1 MIRIIKNIPRTLL
14 LPLLMATAA
23 CSDEESH
30 NLPSAMEGDGT
41 IAFQGIVEN
50 NRSVETRSSDI
61 MNEDGENYKDIYIY
75 QQTAETFNGLETAS
89 PKIQIYNTDP
99 GQRGELV
106 TEEQYP
112 LNWNSATAWHVFY
125 AWTAPHPDGKDG
137 SEGGVKMDDPTDEQ
151 TYSTTGT
158 VTFGTYEDTELDR
171 FIVAQKG
178 PLTYESWNKYVS
190 LHFYHPVAR
199 IELVQVTHIM
209 PDNHAEDIGKCT
221 ITFPN
226 LYKSARF
233 NAIYDIT
240 ANDYDEKY
248 PDVFTYETQQQGI
261 DWKWEKTKSE
271 GDHRLY
277 VHPFIF
283 KKENL
288 PDYEQP
294 GYFTVTTS
302 DGVYTGT
309 LADILLA
316 DASNPNNLQSEL
328 KGGDWMKMS
337 LTVEDGNVSGIYSNV
352 ENWDTKGDE
361 PIYQHRVPG
370 IYTQEDAEAL
380 LEGLQSDPVNIPP
393 YLIDIDENNNTK
405 TIRFFTHVNW
415 ESLLDEEEVESITI
429 PQEYILDGQDYNL
442 TLPKDV
448 NLYGVKGEGEDEAG
462 NIKHLYVNGDEYTV
476 VEEPDPDTE
485 PDEGT
490 GEDGTGGT
498 GNPDAGTTPGTPG
511 TEDPTTGDNTAN
523 T

>member
-30 NLPSAMEGDGT
+30 NLPSSMEGDGT

-61 MNEDGENYKDIYIY
+61 MNRDGQDYKDIYIY
-75 QQTAETFNGLETAS
+75 QQTSEGPDNLGEATPN
-89 PKIQIYNTDP
+89 IQIYNATP
-99 GQRGELV
+99 GNRGELE
-106 TEEQYP
+106 TDGTS

-125 AWTAPHPDGKDG
+125 AWTAPHPDGKDD
-137 SEGGVKMDDPTDEQ
+137 SDGGVKMDDPTDEQ

-158 VTFGTYEDTELDR
+158 VIFGTYEDTELDR

-209 PDNHAEDIGKCT
+209 PDKHAEDISECT

-233 NAIYDIT
+233 DAIYDTT
-240 ANDYDEKY
+240 AVDYNEKY
-248 PDVFTYETQQQGI
+248 PEVFAYENQEKGI
-261 DWKWEKTKSE
+261 VWKWKKTESE
-271 GDHRLY
+271 GKHRLY

-283 KKENL
+283 KDEDL

-316 DASNPNNLQSEL
+316 DASNPNILQSEL

-337 LTVEDGNVSGIYSNV
+337 LTVEDGNVSGIYSQV
-352 ENWDTKGDE
+352 ENWDTEGDE

-370 IYTQEDAEAL
+370 IYTQEDAKAL
-380 LEGLQSDPVNIPP
+380 LNALLNDTDIPA
-393 YLIDIDENNNTK
+393 YLIDGEEGETQ

-415 ESLLDEEEVESITI
+415 ESLLEEEEVESITI
-429 PQEYILDGQDYNL
+429 PQEYTLDGQGYNL
-442 TLPKDV
+442 ILPKSV
-448 NLYGVKGEGEDEAG
+448 TLYGDKGENGKGSE
-462 NIKHLYVNGDEYTV
+462 NIQHLYVNEEEY
-476 VEEPDPDTE
+476 EFKEEPEPEPDPETPETE
-485 PDEGT
+485 G
-490 GEDGTGGT
+490 
-498 GNPDAGTTPGTPG
+498 
-511 TEDPTTGDNTAN
+511 PTTGDNTAN

>member
-1 MIRIIKNIPRTLL
+1 MIQIIKNIPRTLL

-61 MNEDGENYKDIYIY
+61 MNRDGQDYKDIYIY
-75 QQTAETFNGLETAS
+75 QQTSEDPDNLGEATPN
-89 PKIQIYNTDP
+89 IQIYNTTP
-99 GQRGELV
+99 GKRGELK
-106 TEEQYP
+106 TDGTS

-137 SEGGVKMDDPTDEQ
+137 SDGGVKMNEPATGQ

-158 VTFGTYEDTELDR
+158 VTFGTYEDTELDW

-178 PLTYESWNKYVS
+178 PLTYESWNRYVS

-209 PDNHAEDIGKCT
+209 PDKHAEDISECT

-233 NAIYDIT
+233 DAIYDTT
-240 ANDYDEKY
+240 AVDYNEKY
-248 PDVFTYETQQQGI
+248 PEVFTYEGQDKGI
-261 DWKWEKTKSE
+261 VWEWEKNE
-271 GDHRLY
+271 AGGNHRLY

-283 KKENL
+283 KEENL
-288 PDYEQP
+288 HDYEQP
-294 GYFTVTTS
+294 GYFTVETP

-316 DASNPNNLQSEL
+316 DASNPNILQSEL

-337 LTVEDGNVSGIYSNV
+337 LTVEDGNVSGIYSQV
-352 ENWDTKGDE
+352 ENWDTEGDE

-370 IYTQEDAEAL
+370 IYTQEDAKAL
-380 LEGLQSDPVNIPP
+380 LNALLNDTDIPA
-393 YLIDIDENNNTK
+393 YLIDGEEGETQ

-415 ESLLDEEEVESITI
+415 ESLLEEEEVESITI
-429 PQEYILDGQDYNL
+429 PQEYTLDGQGYNL
-442 TLPKDV
+442 ILPKGV
-448 NLYGVKGEGEDEAG
+448 TLYGDKGENGKGSE
-462 NIKHLYVNGDEYTV
+462 NIQHLYVNEEEY
-476 VEEPDPDTE
+476 EFKEEPEPEPDPETPETE
-485 PDEGT
+485 G
-490 GEDGTGGT
+490 
-498 GNPDAGTTPGTPG
+498 
-511 TEDPTTGDNTAN
+511 PTTGDNTAN

>member
-23 CSDEESH
+23 CSDEESP

-50 NRSVETRSSDI
+50 NRSVETRSSKI
-61 MNEDGENYKDIYIY
+61 MNRDGQDYKDIYIY
-75 QQTAETFNGLETAS
+75 QQTSEDPDNLGEATPN
-89 PKIQIYNTDP
+89 IQIYNATP
-99 GQRGELV
+99 GNRGELE
-106 TEEQYP
+106 TEGTS

-125 AWTAPHPDGKDG
+125 AWTAPHPEGKDG
-137 SEGGVKMDDPTDEQ
+137 SDGGVKMDDPTDEQ
-151 TYSTTGT
+151 TYSTTGK

-226 LYKSARF
+226 LYKSAQF
-233 NAIYDIT
+233 NAIYDIP
-240 ANDYDEKY
+240 ANEYDEKY
-248 PDVFTYETQQQGI
+248 PEVFTYETQEQGI
-261 DWKWEKTKSE
+261 VWEWEKTESE
-271 GDHRLY
+271 GKHRLY

-283 KKENL
+283 KDEDL

-370 IYTQEDAEAL
+370 IYTQEDAKAL

-429 PQEYILDGQDYNL
+429 PQEYILDGQGYNL
-442 TLPKDV
+442 TLPEGV
-448 NLYGVKGEGEDEAG
+448 TLYGDKGENGKGSE
-462 NIKHLYVNGDEYTV
+462 NILKLYVNEEEYKFK
-476 VEEPDPDTE
+476 EELEPEPEPEPDP
-485 PDEGT
+485 GT
-490 GEDGTGGT
+490 S
-498 GNPDAGTTPGTPG
+498 G

>member
-1 MIRIIKNIPRTLL
+1 MIQIIKNIPRTLL

-50 NRSVETRSSDI
+50 NRSVETRSSHI
-61 MNEDGENYKDIYIY
+61 MNRDGQDYKDIYIY
-75 QQTAETFNGLETAS
+75 QQTSEDPDNLGEATPN
-89 PKIQIYNTDP
+89 IQIYNTTP
-99 GQRGELV
+99 GKRGELK
-106 TEEQYP
+106 TDGTS

-137 SEGGVKMDDPTDEQ
+137 SDGGVKMNEPATGQ

-158 VTFGTYEDTELDR
+158 VTFGTYEDTELDW

-178 PLTYESWNKYVS
+178 PLTYESWNRYVS

-209 PDNHAEDIGKCT
+209 PDKHAEDISKCT

-233 NAIYDIT
+233 DAIYDTT
-240 ANDYDEKY
+240 AVDYNEKY
-248 PDVFTYETQQQGI
+248 PEVFTYEGQDKGI
-261 DWKWEKTKSE
+261 VWEWEKNE
-271 GDHRLY
+271 AGGNHRLY

-283 KKENL
+283 KEENL
-288 PDYEQP
+288 PDYEQQP

-337 LTVEDGNVSGIYSNV
+337 LTVEDGNVSGIYSQV
-352 ENWDTKGDE
+352 ENWDTEGDE

-380 LEGLQSDPVNIPP
+380 LNALLNDTDIPA
-393 YLIDIDENNNTK
+393 YLIDGEEGETQ
-405 TIRFFTHVNW
+405 TIRFFTHVDW
-415 ESLLDEEEVESITI
+415 ESLLKEEEVESITI
-429 PQEYILDGQDYNL
+429 PQKYILDGQGYNL
-442 TLPKDV
+442 ILPKDV
-448 NLYGVKGEGEDEAG
+448 NLYGVKEEDEAG

-498 GNPDAGTTPGTPG
+498 GNPDAGTTPETSG
-511 TEDPTTGDNTAN
+511 TEDPATGDNTAN

>member
-30 NLPSAMEGDGT
+30 NLPSSMEGDGT

-61 MNEDGENYKDIYIY
+61 MNRDGQDYKDIYIY
-75 QQTAETFNGLETAS
+75 QQTSEDPDNLGEATPN
-89 PKIQIYNTDP
+89 IQIYNATP
-99 GQRGELV
+99 GNRGELE
-106 TEEQYP
+106 TDGTS

-125 AWTAPHPDGKDG
+125 AWTAPHPDGKDD
-137 SEGGVKMDDPTDEQ
+137 SDGGVKMDDPTDEQ

-158 VTFGTYEDTELDR
+158 VIFGTYEDTELDR

-209 PDNHAEDIGKCT
+209 PDNHAEDIGECT

-240 ANDYDEKY
+240 ANDYNEKY

-261 DWKWEKTKSE
+261 DWKWEKTKS
-271 GDHRLY
+271 GGNHRLY

-283 KKENL
+283 KEENL

-294 GYFTVTTS
+294 GYFTVETS

-316 DASNPNNLQSEL
+316 DASNPNILQSEL

-337 LTVEDGNVSGIYSNV
+337 LTVEDGNVSGIYSQV
-352 ENWDTKGDE
+352 ENWETEGDE

-370 IYTQEDAEAL
+370 IYTQADAEAL

-393 YLIDIDENNNTK
+393 YLIDTEGDTQ
-405 TIRFFTHVNW
+405 TIRFFTHVDW
-415 ESLLDEEEVESITI
+415 ESLLEEEEVESITI
-429 PQEYILDGQDYNL
+429 PQEYTLDGQGYNL
-442 TLPKDV
+442 ILPKGV
-448 NLYGVKGEGEDEAG
+448 TLYGDKGENGKGSE
-462 NIKHLYVNGDEYTV
+462 NIQHLYVNEEEY
-476 VEEPDPDTE
+476 EFKEEPEPEPDPETPETE
-485 PDEGT
+485 G
-490 GEDGTGGT
+490 
-498 GNPDAGTTPGTPG
+498 
-511 TEDPTTGDNTAN
+511 PTTGDNTAN